1 MATVFLKW
9 HENRLILSW
18 SNTGNY
24 VVKRCSQKFYLHKWF
39 ITLLNAFVHIW
50 APAHAIACLSWKAC
64 NKHVFR
70 WGTHLYMSFFLPVH
84 SSICCAPYLRKHTS
98 CDHNFWYTCVKWWN
112 IQVFFHFYKILIFRI
127 FRGKREK
134 MDQTDKKLCL
144 SCLISQ
150 GPYIIWSS
158 FMVHMCKMIISP
170 GIFHFF

>member
-1 MATVFLKW
+1 MIFGTLVMVAAGVFIIFSRFWVFWVVIWGERAKNGLKW
-9 HENRLILSW
+9 WKMLSDALISG
-18 SNTGNY
+18 T
-24 VVKRCSQKFYLHKWF
+24 
-39 ITLLNAFVHIW
+39 VH
-50 APAHAIACLSWKAC
+50 HYC
-64 NKHVFR
+64 
-70 WGTHLYMSFFLPVH
+70 HLW
-84 SSICCAPYLRKHTS
+84 C
-98 CDHNFWYTCVKWWN
+98 TCVKWEN
-112 IQVFFHFYKILIFRI
+112 IQGFFFFFFHFYKILIFRI